1 MGERAAL
8 KIATRGASLAGMI
21 PRADPSAPSWK
32 SLVLVT
38 TGIGVLLGL
47 LGPFGSFASP
57 GLAWRIGYWVT
68 VIWLGLVLYGTAIM
82 LVMRRHA
89 KGGWPIVLVTL
100 IAASLPQALASRSLA
115 LAVWPELE
123 QVSPGLA
130 VWYLQVLLIA
140 VVISVALML
149 WRRGAAQQRQGS
161 DSTAHTAAPEPWPV
175 DIIALQ
181 MEDHYVRIHRQADS
195 RLVLITM
202 RDAVARMARRDGRQV
217 HRSWWV
223 ARDAVIAI
231 EGDARRLRL
240 RLVNGLEV
248 PVARSQVAGLRASGW
263 LAAA

>member
-8 KIATRGASLAGMI
+8 KIATPKASLAGMI
-21 PRADPSAPSWK
+21 PHVDQSAPNWK
-32 SLVLVT
+32 SVMLVT

-68 VIWLGLVLYGTAIM
+68 VIWLGLVLYGAAIT
-82 LVMRRHA
+82 LVMRRLGS
-89 KGGWPIVLVTL
+89 GGWPILFATLV
-100 IAASLPQALASRSLA
+100 AVSLPQTMASRSLA
-115 LAVWPELE
+115 MAVWPELE

-140 VVISVALML
+140 GVISVALML
-149 WRRGAAQQRQGS
+149 WRRGAAQQQQGNN
-161 DSTAHTAAPEPWPV
+161 STARTEAPEPWPT

-181 MEDHYVRIHRQADS
+181 MEDHYVRIHRREDS

-202 RDAVARMARRDGRQV
+202 RDAAARMARRDGRQV

-231 EGDARRLRL
+231 EGDARRMRL
-240 RLVNGLEV
+240 RLVNGIEV
-248 PVARSQVAGLRASGW
+248 PVARSQVAGLRESGW
-263 LAAA
+263 LAAD